1 MSTTLELH
9 HESREAQWLSTD
21 MISAS
26 KVSPIAKKIS
36 SHHPLPE
43 AERRSV
49 SLSYMLGCALWQF
62 ERMKNMIHDAS
73 IRLQRDYLVAV
84 LL

>member
-1 MSTTLELH
+1 
-9 HESREAQWLSTD
+9 
-21 MISAS
+21 
-26 KVSPIAKKIS
+26 
-36 SHHPLPE
+36 
-43 AERRSV
+43 
-49 SLSYMLGCALWQF
+49 MLGCALWQF